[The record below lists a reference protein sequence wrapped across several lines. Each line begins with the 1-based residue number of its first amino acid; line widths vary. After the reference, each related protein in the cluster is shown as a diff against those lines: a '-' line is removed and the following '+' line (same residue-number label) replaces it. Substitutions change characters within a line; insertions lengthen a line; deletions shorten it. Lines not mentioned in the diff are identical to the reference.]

1 MEYHP
6 HTGFHYCK
14 LVTYVCHEYGSFS
27 STSGM
32 EVGGSGY
39 GQVSNFHPN

>member
-14 LVTYVCHEYGSFS
+14 LLTYVCHDYSSFS
-27 STSGM
+27 NISGM
-32 EVGGSGY
+32 DLGGSGY
-39 GQVSNFHPN
+39 GQVLKWLRC

>member
-14 LVTYVCHEYGSFS
+14 PLTYLSYDYGGFINI
-27 STSGM
+27 SGM
-32 EVGGSGY
+32 DLDETGY
-39 GQVSNFHPN
+39 GQVLK